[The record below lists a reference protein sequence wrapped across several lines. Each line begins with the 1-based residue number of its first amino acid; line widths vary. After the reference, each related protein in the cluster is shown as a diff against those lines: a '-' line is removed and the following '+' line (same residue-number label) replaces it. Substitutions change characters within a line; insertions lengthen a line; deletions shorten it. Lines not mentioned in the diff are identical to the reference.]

1 LEISFGSQIRTYTL
15 QPYRLIKDHRT
26 KFEMGDVD
34 RVLDGD
40 LDPFIRAFLLARAG
54 RGVAVKA
61 GTSNGDEEDRE

>member
-1 LEISFGSQIRTYTL
+1 
-15 QPYRLIKDHRT
+15 
-26 KFEMGDVD
+26 MGDVD

-61 GTSNGDEEDRE
+61 GASNGDEDDRE